1 VPQACVA
8 LGWHSPCP
16 EQLDQLDQAPVAL
29 LQVRD
34 CEPQLPQACE
44 LSPTHTWLP
53 QLPHSH
59 SMLQVCVPELPQAW
73 VSLGSQVPCPVQS
86 DQEDQMP
93 LSQARLCVPQRPQ
106 LSLAGPVQL

>member
-1 VPQACVA
+1 
-8 LGWHSPCP
+8 
-16 EQLDQLDQAPVAL
+16 VAL

-34 CEPQLPQACE
+34 WVPQFWQLCE
-44 LSPTHTWLP
+44 LSPTQTWFP

-73 VSLGSQVPCPVQS
+73 VSFGSQVPCPVQS
-86 DQEDQMP
+86 DQVDQMP
-93 LSQARLCVPQRPQ
+93 FSQTRLCVPQRPQ